1 MQIIADLHTHTLSA
15 THAFNT
21 LDEMAAKAAAL
32 GYAALAI
39 TDHGPAMPDAPHMW
53 HFANQTALPLVLHG
67 VAMMY
72 GAEANV
78 MDTNGGLDFAQ
89 SRLRALDWVVA
100 SIHSPCIPGLLT
112 EKEATRLWLALAENP
127 YVDCIG
133 HSEQQNYRYDY
144 DLVTKAFAKNHKV
157 VELNGNSVN
166 VRRDGIPNMKLLL
179 AACLCV
185 CCSASASSEDAG
197 FCGVPFLD
205 CLKNGCHIALDTDAH
220 STTQLQG
227 NMPPLLA
234 MLEEMQFPQELVVNA
249 TRQNLVNE
257 LKLHGR
263 ICAEYIGGEIL

>member
-78 MDTNGGLDFAQ
+78 MDTNGGL
-89 SRLRALDWVVA
+89 
-100 SIHSPCIPGLLT
+100 
-112 EKEATRLWLALAENP
+112 EKEATRLWLAVAENP

-179 AACLCV
+179 AA
-185 CCSASASSEDAG
+185 
-197 FCGVPFLD
+197 

>member
-39 TDHGPAMPDAPHMW
+39 TDHGPAMPDARTCGFCQPDGSAAGTARRCDDVRRGGQCNGHKRRAGFCPKP
-53 HFANQTALPLVLHG
+53 FA
-67 VAMMY
+67 
-72 GAEANV
+72 
-78 MDTNGGLDFAQ
+78 
-89 SRLRALDWVVA
+89 RALDWVVA

-112 EKEATRLWLALAENP
+112 EKEATRLWLAVAENP

-179 AACLCV
+179 AACL
-185 CCSASASSEDAG
+185 
-197 FCGVPFLD
+197 
-205 CLKNGCHIALDTDAH
+205 KNGCHIALDTDAH
-220 STTQLQG
+220 QHHPAARQHAPAAGAAGG
-227 NMPPLLA
+227 NAVPA
-234 MLEEMQFPQELVVNA
+234 GTCGKRHA
-249 TRQNLVNE
+249 
-257 LKLHGR
+257 
-263 ICAEYIGGEIL
+263 AEPCK

>member
-112 EKEATRLWLALAENP
+112 EKEANLEELIGTRSRAITRKLESVQQLEPTEAADLLGLAEGGSRISTQN
-127 YVDCIG
+127 
-133 HSEQQNYRYDY
+133 SEIDQQD
-144 DLVTKAFAKNHKV
+144 
-157 VELNGNSVN
+157 N
-166 VRRDGIPNMKLLL
+166 VPRLRRKD
-179 AACLCV
+179 
-185 CCSASASSEDAG
+185 DAG
-197 FCGVPFLD
+197 
-205 CLKNGCHIALDTDAH
+205 
-220 STTQLQG
+220 
-227 NMPPLLA
+227 MP
-234 MLEEMQFPQELVVNA
+234 M
-249 TRQNLVNE
+249 
-257 LKLHGR
+257 
-263 ICAEYIGGEIL
+263 

>member
-112 EKEATRLWLALAENP
+112 EKEATRLWLAVA
-127 YVDCIG
+127 
-133 HSEQQNYRYDY
+133 
-144 DLVTKAFAKNHKV
+144 KAFAKNHKV

-179 AACLCV
+179 AA
-185 CCSASASSEDAG
+185 
-197 FCGVPFLD
+197 

>member
-53 HFANQTALPLVLHG
+53 HFANQTALPPVLHG

-100 SIHSPCIPGLLT
+100 SIHSPCIPGL
-112 EKEATRLWLALAENP
+112 
-127 YVDCIG
+127 
-133 HSEQQNYRYDY
+133 
-144 DLVTKAFAKNHKV
+144 
-157 VELNGNSVN
+157 
-166 VRRDGIPNMKLLL
+166 
-179 AACLCV
+179 
-185 CCSASASSEDAG
+185 
-197 FCGVPFLD
+197 
-205 CLKNGCHIALDTDAH
+205 
-220 STTQLQG
+220 
-227 NMPPLLA
+227 
-234 MLEEMQFPQELVVNA
+234 
-249 TRQNLVNE
+249 
-257 LKLHGR
+257 
-263 ICAEYIGGEIL
+263 

>member
-1 MQIIADLHTHTLSA
+1 MNIIADLHMHTMVSN
-15 THAFNT
+15 HAFNT
-21 LDEMAAKAAAL
+21 VTEMARRACELGMFAAAL
-32 GYAALAI
+32 
-39 TDHGPAMPDAPHMW
+39 TDHGPSMPDAPHPW
-53 HFANQTALPLVLHG
+53 YFYNLTTLPSRIEGIWLLKG
-67 VAMMY
+67 V
-72 GAEANV
+72 EANV
-78 MDTNGGLDFAQ
+78 RGTDGSLDIEPQEFERMQ
-89 SRLRALDWVVA
+89 LDWVIA
-100 SIHSPCIPGLLT
+100 SIHSDTLCPSLS
-112 EKEATRLWLALAENP
+112 EDEATQLWLNVAQSP

-179 AACLCV
+179 AA
-185 CCSASASSEDAG
+185 
-197 FCGVPFLD
+197 

>member
-53 HFANQTALPLVLHG
+53 HFANQTALPPVLHG

-112 EKEATRLWLALAENP
+112 EKEATRLWLAVAENP

-166 VRRDGIPNMKLLL
+166 VRRDARPDGPLRH
-179 AACLCV
+179 
-185 CCSASASSEDAG
+185 AG
-197 FCGVPFLD
+197 GNAVPAGTCG
-205 CLKNGCHIALDTDAH
+205 KRHT
-220 STTQLQG
+220 
-227 NMPPLLA
+227 
-234 MLEEMQFPQELVVNA
+234 
-249 TRQNLVNE
+249 
-257 LKLHGR
+257 
-263 ICAEYIGGEIL
+263 AEPCK

>member
-53 HFANQTALPLVLHG
+53 HFA
-67 VAMMY
+67 
-72 GAEANV
+72 
-78 MDTNGGLDFAQ
+78 Q

-112 EKEATRLWLALAENP
+112 EKEATRLWLAVAENP

-179 AACLCV
+179 AA
-185 CCSASASSEDAG
+185 
-197 FCGVPFLD
+197 

>member
-112 EKEATRLWLALAENP
+112 EKEATRLWLAVAEKP
-127 YVDCIG
+127 LCG
-133 HSEQQNYRYDY
+133 LHR
-144 DLVTKAFAKNHKV
+144 LFRAA
-157 VELNGNSVN
+157 EL
-166 VRRDGIPNMKLLL
+166 
-179 AACLCV
+179 
-185 CCSASASSEDAG
+185 
-197 FCGVPFLD
+197 
-205 CLKNGCHIALDTDAH
+205 
-220 STTQLQG
+220 
-227 NMPPLLA
+227 PL
-234 MLEEMQFPQELVVNA
+234 
-249 TRQNLVNE
+249 
-257 LKLHGR
+257 
-263 ICAEYIGGEIL
+263 